1 LSDFTKIYESSFG
14 RPHDD
19 NKGSGYGLTKNVFH
33 KPRRSNSSY
42 PYIDEDQLDD
52 NSANAFEDEET
63 EKAINSKVLTVYKT
77 DPLAYKSVDPF
88 YFAAGNTKLSD
99 CFYRTDKVLEEIN
112 ALGDSLSPASNLAR
126 TKKKNYFV
134 QRGDSFPSGIGSL
147 KRTGTTR
154 GYASSSPRLKI
165 DNENREEDQGIE
177 NLADLADKQ
186 TKSSGTFSKR
196 KDIFNR

>member
-1 LSDFTKIYESSFG
+1 LLNFKKIFEAFFESA
-14 RPHDD
+14 HDD
-19 NKGSGYGLTKNVFH
+19 NKGRGYGLTKNVFH
-33 KPRRSNSSY
+33 KPRKANSAY
-42 PYIDEDQLDD
+42 PYVDKDNLD
-52 NSANAFEDEET
+52 AKHAEEFHDEET

-88 YFAAGNTKLSD
+88 YFVAGNTKLSD

-112 ALGDSLSPASNLAR
+112 ALDDSLSPISNLIR

-134 QRGDSFPSGIGSL
+134 QRGASFPSGVGSL